1 MTGQFYIETI
11 KKYIERNCFIIFE
24 INLDDLAGGEL
35 GVQFQAAAKKVV
47 ENLLDPNTPYKN
59 KRRITIKL
67 TFEQNEE
74 RNDVVVGVSVES
86 KLAPRTPMKTNLAI
100 GKDLRTNDL
109 YVQEYGR
116 GIKGQA
122 SLEDYPKDNAG
133 NILIDDKKV
142 DESTGEVLN

>member
-1 MTGQFYIETI
+1 M
-11 KKYIERNCFIIFE
+11 FE

-59 KRRITIKL
+59 KRGITIKL

-74 RNDVVVGVSVES
+74 RNDVVVGVAVES

-116 GIKGQA
+116 GIKGQV
-122 SLEDYPKDNAG
+122 SLEDYPNDGAG
-133 NILIDDKKV
+133 NILIDGKKV

>member
-1 MTGQFYIETI
+1 M
-11 KKYIERNCFIIFE
+11 FE

-35 GVQFQAAAKKVV
+35 GAQFQVAAKKVI

-59 KRRITIKL
+59 KRGITIKL

-74 RNDVVVGVSVES
+74 RNDVSVGVQVDT
-86 KLAPRTPMKTNLAI
+86 KLASRTPMKTNLAI

-116 GIKGQA
+116 GIRGQC
-122 SLEDYPKDNAG
+122 SLDDYPKDREG
-133 NILIDDKKV
+133 NILIDNKEV
-142 DESTGEVLN
+142 NTETGEIIEN

>member
-1 MTGQFYIETI
+1 M
-11 KKYIERNCFIIFE
+11 FE

-59 KRRITIKL
+59 KRGITIKL

-74 RNDVVVGVSVES
+74 RNDVSVGVSVEP

-116 GIKGQA
+116 GIKGQV
-122 SLEDYPKDNAG
+122 SIEDYPKDSKG
-133 NILIDDKKV
+133 NIRIGEKEV
-142 DESTGEVLN
+142 DQSTGEILN

>member
-1 MTGQFYIETI
+1 M
-11 KKYIERNCFIIFE
+11 FE

-35 GVQFQAAAKKVV
+35 GAQFQAASKKVV

-59 KRRITIKL
+59 KRGISIKL
-67 TFEQNEE
+67 VFEQNEE
-74 RNDVVVGVSVES
+74 RSDVTVGVSVET

-122 SLEDYPKDNAG
+122 SLSDYPQDGAG
-133 NILIDDKKV
+133 NILIAQNAN
-142 DESTGEVLN
+142 EAAGEVLS

>member
-1 MTGQFYIETI
+1 M
-11 KKYIERNCFIIFE
+11 FE

-59 KRRITIKL
+59 KRGITIKL

-74 RNDVVVGVSVES
+74 RNDVAVGVQVDT
-86 KLAPRTPMKTNLAI
+86 KLAVRSPMKTNLAI
-100 GKDLRTNDL
+100 GKDLRTKEL

-116 GIKGQA
+116 GIRGQA
-122 SLEDYPKDNAG
+122 KLEDYPTDSAG
-133 NILIDDKKV
+133 NIQIGGSTV
-142 DESTGEVLN
+142 DRETGEILN

>member
-1 MTGQFYIETI
+1 ML
-11 KKYIERNCFIIFE
+11 E

-35 GVQFQAAAKKVV
+35 GVQFNAAAKKVV

-59 KRRITIKL
+59 KRGITIKL

-74 RNDVVVGVSVES
+74 RNDVSVGVSVET

-100 GKDLRTNDL
+100 GKDLKTNDL

-122 SLEDYPKDNAG
+122 TLMDYPKDDSG
-133 NILIDDKKV
+133 NILVDGKTI
-142 DESTGEVLN
+142 DESTGEILD